1 MYEKKSLSHQVKK
14 IPLCTKCGVK
24 PSIYFRPYSGER
36 LCKRCFIDSIE
47 FRVERTIS
55 RFGMFKFNSRIAV
68 AVSGGKDSLNLLRIL
83 WRLEEKYPKAELI
96 VTSVDEGIKNY
107 RDEALKFVK
116 ESCKQYG
123 IELQITSFKDLY
135 GFTLDEIVEKTE
147 KKELTPCSYCGVL
160 RRRALNEIAKRIDA
174 DVLATA
180 HNLDDIAQTALL
192 NLIRGDLN
200 RFSAVY
206 PVSIG
211 IQGFVRRIK
220 PFCEVPERESAMLAY
235 LNEIK
240 FQSIPCPYSESAMR
254 NDIRRFL
261 NMMESKRPGTMF
273 TIYKTSLSL
282 VSVKLENEDERTGF
296 CEICGEPSQTK
307 ICRTCELLKE
317 INGNSSSKI
326 FNN

>member
-1 MYEKKSLSHQVKK
+1 VYEKESLTHQSKK

-24 PSIYFRPYSGER
+24 PSVYFRPYSGER
-36 LCKRCFIDSIE
+36 LCKSCFIDSIE

-55 RFGMFKFNSRIAV
+55 RFDMFKFNSRIAV

-96 VTSVDEGIKNY
+96 VASVDEGIKDY
-107 RDEALKFVK
+107 RNEALKFVK
-116 ESCKQYG
+116 ESCKQYD
-123 IELQITSFKDLY
+123 IELQVLSFKELY
-135 GFTLDEIVEKTE
+135 GLTLDEIVVKTMN
-147 KKELTPCSYCGVL
+147 KELTPCSYCGVL
-160 RRRALNEIAKRIDA
+160 RRRALNQIAKRIDA
-174 DVLATA
+174 DVIATA

-200 RFSAVY
+200 RFSTVY
-206 PVSIG
+206 PVSTR
-211 IQGFVRRIK
+211 IQGFVRKVK
-220 PFCEVPERESAMLAY
+220 PYCEIPERESAMLAY
-235 LNEIK
+235 LTEIK

-261 NMMESKRPGTMF
+261 NKMESKRPGIMF
-273 TIYKTSLSL
+273 TIYKTSLNLISAKVGKEEEKIRL
-282 VSVKLENEDERTGF
+282 

-317 INGNSSSKI
+317 IKKR
-326 FNN
+326 